1 MFCVKVILLCMYIS
15 ISESAHDKNWL
26 KNYVREGLDLVT
38 QNVLAEQGNRMW
50 HAYTFDSGI
59 SNREGKCTSRIRLS
73 NFDTLIKK
81 SLAIILY

>member
-15 ISESAHDKNWL
+15 ISESVHDKNWL
-26 KNYVREGLDLVT
+26 KKYVREGLDLVT

-59 SNREGKCTSRIRLS
+59 SNREGKYRSRTSL
-73 NFDTLIKK
+73 NNNYALNKK
-81 SLAIILY
+81 AS